1 MVQQDQGI
9 RVKVVQLEIDDDYH
23 KKIVLFILTRSAD
36 MNPLTHSEREK
47 DESQFVEL
55 LM

>member
-1 MVQQDQGI
+1 MQQDQGI

-23 KKIVLFILTRSAD
+23 KKIVLFILTISAE